1 MSRYY
6 NDISYSPAVLQHS
19 GIKGMHWHERRYQNE
34 DGTLTEE
41 GKKRYS
47 KAKSSFD
54 KADAKAA
61 KYRSKAEAKEKKY
74 EPKIQKAQMKAE
86 RAKVKAYKN
95 VSLAGLS
102 DFDKQIKY
110 NSMPERQ
117 KKRYNKQ
124 MVKVGRAETKVSR
137 LQYKSDKLNYKAD
150 KYLNKGQKIADKLA
164 RDFEN
169 DGSTLSTPLTASRA
183 ALGKKRADAIMQQ
196 NINQMLYDQLDKK
209 NRIEAAR
216 KEVGWDGKIY
226 KK

>member
-54 KADAKAA
+54 KADAKAT
-61 KYRSKAEAKEKKY
+61 KYRSKAEAIEKKNA
-74 EPKIQKAQMKAE
+74 PKLSKLKLKAQKETNYAN
-86 RAKVKAYKN
+86 YH
-95 VSLAGLS
+95 AGLQGLDQFAAQQKYKYLS
-102 DFDKQIKY
+102 NRTKRSYDKHMSKAGNI
-110 NSMPERQ
+110 NSKIARIEI
-117 KKRYNKQ
+117 
-124 MVKVGRAETKVSR
+124 
-137 LQYKSDKLNYKAD
+137 KSDKLNYKAD
-150 KYLNKGQKIADKLA
+150 KYLNKGKKIADKLA

-169 DGSTLSTPLTASRA
+169 DGSTLSTPLTASKA

-196 NINQMLYDQLDKK
+196 NVNQMLYDKLRK
-209 NRIEAAR
+209 EAASL
-216 KEVGWDGKIY
+216 
-226 KK
+226 